1 MTENIHYHDD
11 QIDLR
16 DLLRVLWIQKKIII
30 SITALGALISVI
42 VSLWLPNVYLSESTL
57 LPTSQEDSLSSKL
70 GSLSALSSFAGISL
84 PQDSASKSEEAIERI
99 QSFDFFSKNFL
110 PNIKLE
116 NITAVKKWLPDSNTL
131 VYDKKIYD
139 SKKQNWIDQKPSEQK
154 AFKLYQ
160 DILGINAPKNTPFV
174 RISIQHQ
181 SPVIAQRW
189 VEIIIEQINETMRM
203 NDADQ
208 AKKSIEYLN
217 KTASST
223 NVQSIKDVI
232 SSLLENQMQ
241 TLMLTSSNEMYVF
254 KIIDAPII
262 PEKKFKPSRAI
273 ICIFGSLISALIAL
287 SIAFI
292 QYHRASSKL

>member
-1 MTENIHYHDD
+1 MTQNIDYHDD
-11 QIDLR
+11 EIDLK

-30 SITALGALISVI
+30 FITALGALISVI
-42 VSLWLPNVYLSESTL
+42 VALSLPNIYLSESTL

-70 GSLSALSSFAGISL
+70 GSLSTLSNIAGVAL
-84 PQDSASKSEEAIERI
+84 PKDSASKSDEAIERI
-99 QSFDFFSKNFL
+99 KSFDFFSKNFL

-116 NITAVKKWLPDSNTL
+116 NITAVKKWLPDTNKL

-139 SKKQNWIDQKPSEQK
+139 SEQQEWIDHKPSEQQ
-154 AFKLYQ
+154 AFKFYQ
-160 DILGINAPKNTPFV
+160 EILGINAPKNTPFV
-174 RISIQHQ
+174 RISIQHE
-181 SPVIAQRW
+181 SPALAQRW
-189 VEIIIEQINETMRM
+189 VEIIIKQINETMRT

-208 AKKSIEYLN
+208 AKKSISFLN

-223 NVQSIKDVI
+223 NVQSIKDAI

-262 PEKKFKPSRAI
+262 PERKFKPSRAI
-273 ICIFGSLISALIAL
+273 ICILGTLISAFIGLF
-287 SIAFI
+287 IAFI
-292 QYHRASSKL
+292 QHYRKSSKL

>member
-1 MTENIHYHDD
+1 MTQNIDYHDD
-11 QIDLR
+11 EIDLK

-30 SITALGALISVI
+30 FITALGALISVI
-42 VSLWLPNVYLSESTL
+42 VALSLPNIYLSESTL

-70 GSLSALSSFAGISL
+70 GSLSTLSNIAGVAL
-84 PQDSASKSEEAIERI
+84 PKDSASKSDEAIERI
-99 QSFDFFSKNFL
+99 KSFDFFSKNFL

-116 NITAVKKWLPDSNTL
+116 NITAVKKWLPDTNKL

-139 SKKQNWIDQKPSEQK
+139 SEQQEWIDHKPSEQQ
-154 AFKLYQ
+154 AFKFYQ
-160 DILGINAPKNTPFV
+160 EILGINAPKNTAFV
-174 RISIQHQ
+174 RISIQHE
-181 SPVIAQRW
+181 SPALAQRW
-189 VEIIIEQINETMRM
+189 VEIIIKQINETMRT

-208 AKKSIEYLN
+208 AKKSISFLN

-223 NVQSIKDVI
+223 NVQSIKDAI

-262 PEKKFKPSRAI
+262 PERKFKPSRAI
-273 ICIFGSLISALIAL
+273 ICILGTLISAFIGLF
-287 SIAFI
+287 IAFI
-292 QYHRASSKL
+292 QHYRKSSKL